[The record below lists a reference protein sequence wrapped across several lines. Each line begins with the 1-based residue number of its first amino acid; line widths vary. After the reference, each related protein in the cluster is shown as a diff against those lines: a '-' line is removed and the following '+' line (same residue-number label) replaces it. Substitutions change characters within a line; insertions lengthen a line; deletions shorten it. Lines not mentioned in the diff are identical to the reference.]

1 MRQEELIAQVESRID
16 ELASQ
21 IKKAAIQGASRVRS
35 GKGFYDIEQEIV
47 GICRGFA
54 GSITGIVLTSIL
66 DDQEW
71 ENEKVDLFKGA
82 NLRRIG
88 KRSVVVATLSG
99 VEIVVEAE
107 YLAPKKSKKRQGR
120 GKKRSRR
127 HGTGVF
133 PALMALGIMY
143 KCTPA
148 LVSETAR
155 QVVESCSVDEAQKSL
170 ARRGIVMSVKKA
182 WTLSKAF
189 ATDAIAAT
197 DRLLANGPD
206 GDGEFTGL
214 RVVACVDGGRVRAR
228 KPRRRGPIPKGK
240 KRRGYNTPWREP
252 KVLIIYVIDEEGRR
266 DKRFLPI
273 IDGTLG
279 DADCV
284 IALLVGYLRLL
295 GVDQAAQLV
304 ISGDGAKWIWNRVG
318 DIIKGVGIDEKKVF
332 AIVDFYHA
340 VEHLQEVADLMTG
353 WSKQRRKKWVTRYRK
368 LLRRGKI
375 DDVIAAIE
383 SLIGKRNAKKVRTEL
398 NYFDKNKMRMRYAWF
413 KKHRLPLGSGAVES
427 CIRRVV
433 NLRMKGAGIFWKE
446 ENAEGFLHM
455 RSQFKSGRWDEM
467 VMRTLNAQAIPAAA

>member
-1 MRQEELIAQVESRID
+1 MRQEELIIQVESRID

-21 IKKAAIQGASRVRS
+21 IKKTANLGAARVRS
-35 GKGFYDIEQEIV
+35 AKSFYDIEQEIV
-47 GICRGFA
+47 GICRELA
-54 GSITGIVLTSIL
+54 SNITGIVLAGIL

-71 ENEKVDLFKGA
+71 VNEKVDLFKGA
-82 NLRRIG
+82 NLRPIG
-88 KRSVVVATLSG
+88 KRSVVVVTLSG
-99 VEIVVEAE
+99 IEVAVEAE
-107 YLAPKKSKKRQGR
+107 YLAPKKSKQSKRSS
-120 GKKRSRR
+120 KKRSRR

-148 LVSETAR
+148 LISETAR

-170 ARRGIVMSVKKA
+170 ARRGIVMSVKKI

-189 ATDAIAAT
+189 ATDAITAT
-197 DRLLANGPD
+197 DRLLAGGAD
-206 GDGEFTGL
+206 GDGEFSGQ
-214 RVVACVDGGRVRAR
+214 RVVACVDGGRIRTR
-228 KPRRRGPIPKGK
+228 KPRRRGPIPRGK

-266 DKRFLPI
+266 DRRFMPI

-295 GVDQAAQLV
+295 GVAQAAQLV
-304 ISGDGAKWIWNRVG
+304 ISGDGAKWIWHRVG
-318 DIIKGVGIDEKKVF
+318 DIVKGVGIDEKKVF

-340 VEHLQEVADLMTG
+340 VEHLQEVADLLTG
-353 WSKQRRKKWVTRYRK
+353 WSKQRRKKWVTKHRK
-368 LLRRGKI
+368 LLRCGEI
-375 DDVIAAIE
+375 SAVITAIK
-383 SLIGKRNAKKVRTEL
+383 SLIGKRNAKKIRTEL
-398 NYFDKNKMRMRYAWF
+398 NYFAKNKTRMRYAWF
-413 KKHRLPLGSGAVES
+413 KKQRLPLGSGAVES

-455 RSQFKSGRWDEM
+455 RAQLKSGRWDEM
-467 VMRTLNAQAIPAAA
+467 VMRTLHAKAIPADA

>member
-1 MRQEELIAQVESRID
+1 MRQKELNAQIQLRID
-16 ELASQ
+16 ELASL
-21 IKKAAIQGASRVRS
+21 IKKVAIQGAAEVRS
-35 GKGFYDIEQEIV
+35 AKGFYNIEQEIV
-47 GICRGFA
+47 GICRELA
-54 GSITGIVLTSIL
+54 GRITGIVLAAIL
-66 DDQEW
+66 DDREW
-71 ENEKVDLFKGA
+71 EKDKVDLFKGA
-82 NLRRIG
+82 NLRCIG
-88 KRSVVVATLSG
+88 KRSVVVVTLSG
-99 VEIVVEAE
+99 IKISAEAE
-107 YLAPKKSKKRQGR
+107 YLAPKKSKKSTGR
-120 GKKRSRR
+120 GKKPGRR

-133 PALMALGIMY
+133 PALIALGIMY

-155 QVVESCSVDEAQKSL
+155 QVVESCSMDEAQKSL
-170 ARRGIVMSVKKA
+170 ARRGIAMSVKKV

-189 ATDAIAAT
+189 ATDALAAIES
-197 DRLLANGPD
+197 LLANGAD
-206 GDGEFTGL
+206 GDGEFAGQ
-214 RVVACVDGGRVRAR
+214 RVVACIDGGRIRTR

-266 DKRFLPI
+266 DKRFMPI

-295 GVDQAAQLV
+295 GVDKAAQLV

-318 DIIKGVGIDEKKVF
+318 DIIEGVGIGEKKVF

-340 VEHLQEVADLMTG
+340 VEHLQTAADLMTG
-353 WSKQRRKKWVTRYRK
+353 WSNERRKKWVTKHRR
-368 LLRRGKI
+368 LLRRGKV
-375 DDVIAAIE
+375 DDVIASIK
-383 SLIGKRNAKKVRTEL
+383 SLIGKRKAKKLRTEL
-398 NYFDKNKMRMRYAWF
+398 NYFDKNKSRMRYAWF

-446 ENAEGFLHM
+446 ESAEGFLHM
-455 RSQFKSGRWDEM
+455 RAQFKSGRWDDM